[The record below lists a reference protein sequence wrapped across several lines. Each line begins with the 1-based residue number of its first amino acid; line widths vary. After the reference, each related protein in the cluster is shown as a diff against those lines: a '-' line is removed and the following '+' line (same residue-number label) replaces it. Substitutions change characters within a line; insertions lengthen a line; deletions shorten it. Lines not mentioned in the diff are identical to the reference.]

1 MPAAPKLTIFDGNAL
16 LHRAYHALPPLT
28 TKKGVLVNAA
38 YGFTTIFLRVLKE
51 LKPTYVAVTFDRKEP
66 TFRHEKFAAYKAQ
79 REKKP
84 QELYDQID
92 IIKRIVTAFA
102 VPIFEK
108 AGYEADDIIGTLSR
122 QACERDSKLD
132 VVIVTGDMDTLQLVD
147 EHTSVYT
154 LKKGLSD
161 TITYTPQAVYDR
173 YGLKPDQLIDYK
185 ALRGDPSD
193 NIPGA
198 RGVGE
203 KTATELVKKFGSV
216 AALLAAAKKGSA
228 QFKKLQPRL
237 QELLVNE
244 AKSIEL
250 SKELVTIV
258 RTVPVELALEECKL
272 KTFDRIALVELF
284 QELEFKSLLP
294 KVPELEQKL
303 GLPAQPRQQELA
315 SQAQAK
321 RNAKS
326 SPVKYHLVRTVLELK
341 ELVAELGR
349 IKAFAFDT
357 ETTSLDHSQ
366 AKLVAKSI
374 ALQPGEA
381 YCIKVSSEL
390 KKSKPWAALAGVFV
404 NPEVK
409 KIGHNLKF
417 DARALLQAGIEVQNL
432 SFDTLIAAYLL
443 QGGGER
449 TLDLKGLVFQ
459 ELGASM
465 QPIEELIGSK
475 GKDQKTMAE
484 VPEEA
489 LMNYACADADYTL
502 QLQLKQAKELK
513 EQDLQKLFLEVE
525 MPLLPVLGAMER
537 AGVKV
542 DTDYLGELAKEL
554 KCSIRELERT
564 IYKNAGE
571 EFNINSPK
579 QLSDILFNKLNI
591 SVEGIKRTKTGISTA
606 ASELEKMRGLHP
618 VIDAITNYRELT
630 KLLSTYVEAIPE
642 LVDPKTGRVHTSFNQ
657 TVTATG
663 RLSSSDPNL
672 QNIPIRGEWG
682 TRIRQAFIPEPGFT
696 LLSADYSQIELRLA
710 AHLANDVRMIQV
722 FKQGQDVHAAT
733 AAFIFNC
740 KPNEVTPDQRRSAK
754 EVNFGVLYGMGAW
767 GLSERTGLTRTEAR
781 EFIERY
787 FKAFSG
793 VSKWIEEIKAQA
805 KSQGYVTTL
814 LGRKRYLPEINS
826 GVGQVRAAAERMA
839 VNLPVQG
846 TAADLMKLAMVR
858 VAEALPNVSP
868 KSRMTIQVHDELVF
882 EVPQT
887 DVAKVAELVKHEMEG
902 AIELSVPIKVEVK
915 QGKNWGEMEELT
927 VHSS

>member
-1 MPAAPKLTIFDGNAL
+1 MASTEKFVIFDGNAL
-16 LHRAYHALPPLT
+16 LHRAYHAIPPLT
-28 TKKGVLVNAA
+28 TKQGVLVNAA
-38 YGFTTIFLRVLKE
+38 YGFTAIFLRVLKE

-66 TFRHEKFAAYKAQ
+66 TFRHKKFEAYKAQ

-102 VPIFEK
+102 VPIFEL

-122 QACERDSKLD
+122 QACERGAKLD

-147 EHTSVYT
+147 ERTSVYT
-154 LKKGLSD
+154 LKKGIND

-173 YGLKPDQLIDYK
+173 YSLQPDQLIDFK

-216 AALLAAAKKGSA
+216 VALLAAAKKGSA
-228 QFKKLQPRL
+228 QFKQLSIKL

-244 AKSIEL
+244 KNNIEL

-258 RTVPVELALEECKL
+258 RTAPVELELELCKL
-272 KTFDRIALVELF
+272 KTFDRTALVALF
-284 QELEFKSLLP
+284 QELEFKSLLAR
-294 KVPELEQKL
+294 VPELEQKL
-303 GLPAQPRQQELA
+303 GLPAEPRQLEIVSSA
-315 SQAQAK
+315 KATRQAK
-321 RNAKS
+321 SKS
-326 SPVKYHLVRTVLELK
+326 ANYHLIVTPVELK
-341 ELVAELGR
+341 DFVAELGLA
-349 IKAFAFDT
+349 KVFAFDT
-357 ETTSLDHSQ
+357 ETTSLDQTQ
-366 AKLVAKSI
+366 AELVAISI
-374 ALQPGEA
+374 ALRPGEA
-381 YCIKVSSEL
+381 YCIKVSPQL
-390 KKSKPWAALAGVFV
+390 KASKEWVALGEIFADDA
-404 NPEVK
+404 VK

-417 DARALLQAGIEVQNL
+417 DVRAMLQAGMEVKNL

-465 QPIEELIGSK
+465 QPIEELIGPK
-475 GKDQKTMAE
+475 GKGQITMAA
-484 VPEEA
+484 VPDEA
-489 LMNYACADADYTL
+489 LMDYACADADYTL
-502 QLQLKQAKELK
+502 QLMHKQAKELK
-513 EQDLQKLFLEVE
+513 EQDLEQLFTTVE
-525 MPLLPVLGAMER
+525 MPLVPVLGAMER
-537 AGVKV
+537 EGVKV
-542 DTDYLGELAKEL
+542 DTDYLGELAKIL
-554 KCSIRELERT
+554 KQDISALEKT
-564 IYKNAGE
+564 IYIHAGQ

-618 VIDAITNYRELT
+618 IIDEMSSYRELT

-642 LVDPKTGRVHTSFNQ
+642 LVDKSGRVHTSFNQ
-657 TVTATG
+657 TVAATG

-682 TRIRQAFIPEPGFT
+682 ARIRQAFIAEPGFS

-710 AHLANDVRMIQV
+710 AHLAGDKKMIDV
-722 FKQGQDVHAAT
+722 FKKGQDVHAAT
-733 AAFIFNC
+733 AAFIFGIEQN
-740 KPNEVTPDQRRSAK
+740 KVIPDQRRSAK

-767 GLSERTGLTRTEAR
+767 GLAERTGLTRTEAR

-787 FKAFSG
+787 FMAFSG
-793 VSKWIEEIKAQA
+793 VSKWIEEIKMQA
-805 KSQGYVTTL
+805 KNQGYVSTL
-814 LGRKRYLPEINS
+814 LGRKRYLPEINA
-826 GVGQVRAAAERMA
+826 GAAQVRAAAERMA

-858 VAEALPNVSP
+858 VAAELPKVSP
-868 KSRMTIQVHDELVF
+868 QSRMTIQVHDELVF
-882 EVPQT
+882 EVPQGEVEK
-887 DVAKVAELVKHEMEG
+887 VAKIVKKEMES
-902 AIELSVPIKVEVK
+902 AMTLSVPIVVEVK
-915 QGKNWGEMEELT
+915 QGKNWGEMKKVEA
-927 VHSS
+927 